1 MAKSSRV
8 VVSSSAG
15 KAAEANRGLFTAA
28 ERQLLASSEA
38 SGLARSTPAQVQ
50 ALLARA
56 RLLRD
61 KWRDLLAQQSRVQ
74 KRVTPAV
81 AQANARSRAKA
92 ELFDGAVKRLESHVA
107 SLANTEKGL
116 LPTGAPPAARRTA
129 PTKKSRVV
137 GHRRSRAGVRA
148 ELTEHTRRLNEL
160 ATKPPVTKPPV
171 TRPLAARS
179 AAAKKMPALQP
190 TAQPA
195 PAPAAAPANLGK
207 KAAKGAKRMGA
218 KKPVVASAQAIRIDR
233 TKQRAAKAA
242 AKKARLT
249 VGGRTTRL
257 SGHLLASGKRSQ
269 ARRDKR
275 GR

>member
-50 ALLARA
+50 SLLVRA

-61 KWRDLLAQQSRVQ
+61 KWRDLLAKQARVQ

-92 ELFDGAVKRLESHVA
+92 ELFDGAVKRLEAHVA
-107 SLANTEKGL
+107 SLQGAMKVQP
-116 LPTGAPPAARRTA
+116 PTGGSPAARPS
-129 PTKKSRVV
+129 PTKKTRVA

-148 ELTEHTRRLNEL
+148 ELAEQTRRLNV
-160 ATKPPVTKPPV
+160 PVTKPA
-171 TRPLAARS
+171 AARPAAS
-179 AAAKKMPALQP
+179 RPAVAKNTSAPQPTTAAAPAAAAKKAVKG
-190 TAQPA
+190 AK
-195 PAPAAAPANLGK
+195 GK
-207 KAAKGAKRMGA
+207 KAKT
-218 KKPVVASAQAIRIDR
+218 PVAAAQAIRFDR
-233 TKQRAAKAA
+233 TKQRTAKAA

-257 SGHLLASGKRSQ
+257 GGHLLASGKRSQ

>member
-160 ATKPPVTKPPV
+160 ATKPPVT
-171 TRPLAARS
+171 RPLAARS

-190 TAQPA
+190 TTQPA

-207 KAAKGAKRMGA
+207 KAAKGAKRIGA